1 MDSKITLIEKTPYNF
16 LKDIF
21 DANYTRD
28 KNNEK
33 NVGLFCF
40 LPVRSLLL
48 TIDDVGDVGYIT
60 NELFFHM
67 K

>member
-33 NVGLFCF
+33 NVGL
-40 LPVRSLLL
+40 
-48 TIDDVGDVGYIT
+48 
-60 NELFFHM
+60 LFFTCALTTFNNR
-67 K
+67 

>member
-33 NVGLFCF
+33 NVGLFVFYLCAHYF
-40 LPVRSLLL
+40 
-48 TIDDVGDVGYIT
+48 
-60 NELFFHM
+60 
-67 K
+67 